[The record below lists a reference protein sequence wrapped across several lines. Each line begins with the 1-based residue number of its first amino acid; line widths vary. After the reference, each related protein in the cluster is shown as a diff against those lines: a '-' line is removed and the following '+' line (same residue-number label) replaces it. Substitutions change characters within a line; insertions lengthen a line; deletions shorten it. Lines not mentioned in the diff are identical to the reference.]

1 MLPCI
6 LTPTDDIGN
15 HGTLVSR
22 PDGSFVFYDNATSTL
37 MAIDDP
43 TAATP
48 VFSVVA
54 VLPWSSLLAN
64 DGATGGF

>member
-1 MLPCI
+1 MF
-6 LTPTDDIGN
+6 
-15 HGTLVSR
+15 SR

-37 MAIDDP
+37 MA
-43 TAATP
+43 
-48 VFSVVA
+48 